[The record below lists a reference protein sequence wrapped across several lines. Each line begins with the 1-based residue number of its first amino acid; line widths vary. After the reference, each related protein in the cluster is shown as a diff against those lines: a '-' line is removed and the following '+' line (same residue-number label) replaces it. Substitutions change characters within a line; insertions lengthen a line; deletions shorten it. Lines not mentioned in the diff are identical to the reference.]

1 MSAHRLESARDRQW
15 LCAQRPRGRRL
26 ALGLTQ
32 LEVAERPRQRGSPV
46 SNRPLSAMERCQGLD
61 VGLLPELAD
70 ALDCTVTY
78 LLGLT
83 FGPSAWQPDPGLP
96 GETPQR

>member
-15 LCAQRPRGRRL
+15 LCAQRLRGRRL

-32 LEVAERPRQRGSPV
+32 HELAERLRQRGRPV
-46 SNRPLSAMERCQGLD
+46 TNRTLSAMEHCQGLD
-61 VGLLPELAD
+61 LGMLPELAD

-83 FGPSAWQPDPGLP
+83 LDPSAWQPDSSMSSEARP
-96 GETPQR
+96 R